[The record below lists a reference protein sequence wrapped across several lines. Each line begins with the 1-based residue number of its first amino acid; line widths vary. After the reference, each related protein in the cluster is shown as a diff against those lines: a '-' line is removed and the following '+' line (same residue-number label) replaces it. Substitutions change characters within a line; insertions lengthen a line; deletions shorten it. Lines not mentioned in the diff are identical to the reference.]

1 LSRSAR
7 QSTSPEEDAQRSS
20 DGGTSSRSLFTTAA
34 ATFRPFLYLETEERR
49 AVLTSSLEDARI
61 AQAASGVERLPIDA
75 LDLFELIAE
84 GRSRAEV
91 DQELC
96 VRAVAALGIHE
107 ASVPVDFPLAIA
119 DRLREDGV
127 TLTPDEAIFRER
139 RRQKTEEEMA
149 GIRRAAAVACRAMTA
164 AASMLREAVI
174 DADNLVLAG
183 ELPTAERVRE
193 RIREVCARAG
203 APTPPDIT
211 VIAAGP
217 NASIGH
223 EPGAG
228 PLPAHTPIEV
238 DLWPRDE
245 RSGCWADMTRTFVR
259 GEISDSIA
267 QLHALVLDAHKSAC
281 SAVQPGVTGAEL
293 HGLACDVFEAAGHP
307 TQRTRAPDETLR
319 EGFYFGLGRGARV
332 AGPRPRRCHSADR
345 RRCDCGRAGTV
356 IPAVGGARVED
367 LLVVTQQGSECLTG
381 AVPYDL
387 MP

>member
-1 LSRSAR
+1 VPILIFGN
-7 QSTSPEEDAQRSS
+7 TETTP
-20 DGGTSSRSLFTTAA
+20 SLRHEIPLAIID
-34 ATFRPFLYLETEERR
+34 PLLYLETEGRR

-61 AQAASGVERLPIDA
+61 AHAAPDVERLL
-75 LDLFELIAE
+75 LDDLGFYELIAE

-91 DQELC
+91 DEELS
-96 VRAVAALGIHE
+96 VRAVAALEIQE

-119 DRLREDGV
+119 DRLREAGV
-127 TLTPDEAIFRER
+127 NLTPDEAIFRER
-139 RRQKTEEEMA
+139 RRQKTEEEIA
-149 GIRRAAAVACRAMTA
+149 GIRRAATVACLAMGA
-164 AASMLREAVI
+164 AASMLREARI
-174 DADNLVLAG
+174 DADSLVLAG
-183 ELPTAERVRE
+183 ELLTAEMVRE

-203 APTPPDIT
+203 APAPPDIM

-217 NASIGH
+217 NAPTGH

-228 PLPAHTPIEV
+228 PLPAHIPIEI

-259 GEISDSIA
+259 GEITDSIA
-267 QLHALVLDAHKSAC
+267 QLYALVLDAHKRAC
-281 SAVQPGVTGAEL
+281 SAVQPGVTCAEL

-319 EGFYFGLGRGARV
+319 EGFYFQLGHGVGLEVHEPPDLGLGDATPLI
-332 AGPRPRRCHSADR
+332 AGDVIAVEP
-345 RRCDCGRAGTV
+345 GTV

-367 LLVVTQQGSECLTG
+367 LLIVIQGGSECLTG

-387 MP
+387 TP

>member
-1 LSRSAR
+1 MNVLIYGNTE
-7 QSTSPEEDAQRSS
+7 TSP
-20 DGGTSSRSLFTTAA
+20 SLRHEIPLAIID
-34 ATFRPFLYLETEERR
+34 PFLYLETEGRR

-61 AQAASGVERLPIDA
+61 AQAASGVERLLVDA
-75 LDLFELIAE
+75 LGLFELIAE

-107 ASVPVDFPLAIA
+107 ASVPIDFPVAIA
-119 DRLREDGV
+119 DRLREAGV

-149 GIRRAAAVACRAMTA
+149 GIRRAAAVACRAMAA
-164 AASMLREAVI
+164 AASMLREAMI

-183 ELPTAERVRE
+183 ELLTAERVRE
-193 RIREVCARAG
+193 RIRQVCARAG
-203 APTPPDIT
+203 APTPPDIM

-228 PLPAHTPIEV
+228 SLPAHIPIEV

-267 QLHALVLDAHKSAC
+267 QLHALVIDAHKRAC
-281 SAVQPGVTGAEL
+281 SAVQPGVTGGEL

-307 TQRTRAPDETLR
+307 TQRTRASDETLR
-319 EGFYFGLGRGARV
+319 EGFYFGLGHGVGLEVHESPDLGLGDATPLITGDV
-332 AGPRPRRCHSADR
+332 IAVEP
-345 RRCDCGRAGTV
+345 GTV

-367 LLVVTQQGSECLTG
+367 LLIVTQEGSECLTG

-387 MP
+387 TP